1 MASFDLTNSMTSGA
15 VYFGNYRDPNDRN
28 SVLGRA
34 GGGGSN
40 IEYEE
45 MGVILWSTTRE
56 KFSSIVRTITDTFVP
71 RNFSISELSNNTPGY
86 LTGRRPSTGQQYP
99 RGYYNK

>member
-28 SVLGRA
+28 NVLGRE

-40 IEYEE
+40 IEDEE
-45 MGVILWSTTRE
+45 MGVILWSTTSE
-56 KFSSIVRTITDTFVP
+56 KFSSIVRTISDLFVP
-71 RNFSISELSNNTPGY
+71 RNRSISGLSNNTPGY

>member
-15 VYFGNYRDPNDRN
+15 VYFGNYRDPTDRN
-28 SVLGRA
+28 SVLGRG

-45 MGVILWSTTRE
+45 MGVIIGQLRV
-56 KFSSIVRTITDTFVP
+56 KNFLLLFVLLLIP
-71 RNFSISELSNNTPGY
+71 LYLEISLFQN
-86 LTGRRPSTGQQYP
+86 
-99 RGYYNK
+99 

>member
-28 SVLGRA
+28 NVLGRE

-45 MGVILWSTTRE
+45 MGVILWSTTSE
-56 KFSSIVRTITDTFVP
+56 KFSSIVRTISDLFVP
-71 RNFSISELSNNTPGY
+71 RNRSISRY
-86 LTGRRPSTGQQYP
+86 
-99 RGYYNK
+99 K

>member
-1 MASFDLTNSMTSGA
+1 MASFDFTNSMSSGA

-28 SVLGRA
+28 NVLGRE

-45 MGVILWSTTRE
+45 MGIILWSTTRE
-56 KFSSIVRTITDTFVP
+56 KFSAIVRTTTDTFVP
-71 RNFSISELSNNTPGY
+71 RNFTIAGLSNNVPGY